1 MMIIQILVPF
11 VELVEG
17 SLISRDIGDLLEVP
31 ESTAERMILTGT
43 ALPAESAETPADTA
57 PKARVYRRKSE

>member
-1 MMIIQILVPF
+1 MIIQILVPF

-57 PKARVYRRKSE
+57 PKVRVYRRKSE